1 MNNML
6 QAILIGLI
14 GALGQLDSA
23 IGSLYTFRPIV
34 TGFLVGIVL
43 GDMKTGLILGAT
55 LELFFIGSI
64 SMGAYIPP
72 DDLVGSVLATA
83 FAIHGGLG
91 VEAALAL
98 AMPIAVISMG
108 FKNVIYALATALCTK
123 ADGYAEKGNTRGI
136 NVLHF
141 GVTGIKM
148 LNSFAWCFLGYYL
161 GADAV
166 ANLIQGLPEQ
176 IVTGLEIAG
185 GILPALGFALL
196 LNMVLN
202 KRSLPYYFLGFI
214 LAASFGASIITVLI
228 IAIIIVVTM
237 WERNHNK
244 EADVNE
250 DF

>member
-1 MNNML
+1 ML

-14 GALGQLDSA
+14 GALGQLDSV

-34 TGFLVGIVL
+34 TGFLVGVVL
-43 GDMKTGLILGAT
+43 GDIKTGLILGAT

-72 DDLVGSVLATA
+72 DALVGGVLATA

-108 FKNVIYALATALCTK
+108 FKNVIYALTTAICAK
-123 ADGYAEKGNTRGI
+123 ADDYAAKGNTTGI
-136 NVLHF
+136 NVIHF
-141 GVTGIKM
+141 GISGIKM
-148 LNSFAWCFLGYYL
+148 LNAFAWCFLGYYL
-161 GADAV
+161 GADV
-166 ANLIQGLPEQ
+166 VVNLICGLPEQ

-202 KRSLPYYFLGFI
+202 KRSLPYYFLGFV
-214 LAASFGASIITVLI
+214 LAASFDASIITVLI
-228 IAIIIVVTM
+228 IAIIIVVAI
-237 WERNHNK
+237 WERSKGK